1 MDRVTDLNQG
11 PQSLLALRG
20 SQDMLRAFALVREGR
35 LFDLER
41 VRYPHMPAQG
51 PAHVP
56 LQVTAYRTP
65 RGIQVQDDQKWVGE
79 NKVNFNWM
87 SEVINSSA
95 HCGAHIDSLAHATAG
110 PDNHWF
116 GGSTADKDLGDFGPL
131 THDAS
136 QIPPV
141 ITKGILIDIPALK
154 GVDALPAHAAITA
167 DDVKAALTRQN
178 TALQPGDIALIRTGQ
193 LDGWPNEKFIA
204 EHELSGID
212 HGAAVYL
219 ADQGVVAIGSD
230 GPCVENL
237 PSSTDGNPHPV
248 HIELLIERG
257 IFILEMVDTT
267 KLARKGIYEFCF
279 IALPL
284 KIKGATASMI
294 RPVAIV

>member
-1 MDRVTDLNQG
+1 MVQFTDSDQRS
-11 PQSLLALRG
+11 QSLLASRG
-20 SQDMLRAFALVREGR
+20 SQDLLRAFALIRKGN

-41 VRYPHMPAQG
+41 VRYPNMPAQG

-56 LQVTAYRTP
+56 LQIMSYRTP
-65 RGIQVQDDQKWVGE
+65 RGIQIQDDQGWMGD
-79 NKVNFNWM
+79 NSVNFNWM

-110 PDNHWF
+110 EDNHWF
-116 GGSTADKDLGDFGPL
+116 GGSTADNDLGDFGPL
-131 THDAS
+131 KHDAS

-141 ITKGILIDIPALK
+141 ITKGVLIDIPGLK
-154 GVDALPAHAAITA
+154 GIEALPAHAAITA
-167 DDVKAALTRQN
+167 EDVKSALAHQN
-178 TALQPGDIALIRTGQ
+178 SKLQQGDIALIRTGQ
-193 LDGWPNEKFIA
+193 LDGWPDEQFIA
-204 EHELSGID
+204 DHELSGID
-212 HGAAVYL
+212 HSAAVYL
-219 ADQGVVAIGSD
+219 AEQGVVAIGSD

-237 PSSTDGNPHPV
+237 PSSTKGNPHPV

-267 KLARKGIYEFCF
+267 ELAREGVYEFCF

-294 RPVAIV
+294 RPIAIV